1 MQGSTVLELM
11 KPPGRQKDTRTLAL
25 KHRDD
30 VNITRFVDRGRA
42 RGGSSPAEE
51 EMAWQS
57 YVVPISGGLT
67 LMGACYYLGH
77 NNYSFFWILL
87 LVLLNVIKSYMWR
100 RREKRLIALRQTAV
114 KEREVIMAQL
124 QDLPAWVQFPDTE
137 RVEWINKVIHQL
149 WPYIGEYA
157 KQFMREFVEPQV
169 KSQMPAP
176 FKSFKFTKMDMG
188 DIPCRVGGI
197 KVYTHNVGRDRII
210 VDMDVAY
217 AGDSDFS
224 VTVAGFTGGLNQLQ
238 FSGKLRAVLKPLL
251 PFPPMVGGVSGYFL
265 EMPKID
271 FNLTGM
277 GEMVELPG
285 LMNAIRTIVNAQV
298 SSICVLPNEIVVPL
312 APNVDVTKLY
322 FPEPDGVIRLK
333 IIEAK
338 NLENRDITFLKK
350 GKSDPYVEIQV
361 GSQFFKT
368 RTIDNDLNPVWNEY
382 FEAVVDEADGQK
394 LRLELFDE
402 DTTGSD
408 EELGRLSLDLDIIK
422 RDGSVDRWFPLE
434 GCKHGDIHIK
444 ASWLNLSKSVKDLER
459 QDWETEWL
467 RSDKPI
473 HPALLMIFVDN
484 VSDLPYPK
492 AKLEP
497 SPFVE
502 VRLGQEVQKTP
513 VKVKTVNPLFQN
525 KFAFFVRH
533 PEGQELVVEA
543 IDDGTRRSLGDMTLP
558 LKTLLSEP
566 NLEFF
571 QQTFSLTQGVHQS
584 PIVLTIRLR
593 TFRAANRDESPLS
606 DEQGAENILRESAYA
621 NAVHI
626 ERAERPTTLEM
637 RNGASGVNNNITK
650 QPLKANLSSGD
661 HSNRHSSLT
670 AREVQLLR
678 KNSADSISS
687 SQSFRR
693 RGFGDKLFSSK
704 HKRRRS
710 HDGGSRGQLQMT
722 LRYTQQTNKLIV
734 IVHRAKGLRPLDK
747 NGSADPYVSVKLV
760 CIDGSQPAQKKRT
773 GVVERCLD
781 PQYDNHFEFDV
792 HSSDLHHYKLQLIVK
807 DAINYGIFAKPPVI
821 GMVELRLE
829 NFDLS
834 HELTDHWVE
843 LDPVSK

>member
-1 MQGSTVLELM
+1 MRWNKLG
-11 KPPGRQKDTRTLAL
+11 
-25 KHRDD
+25 
-30 VNITRFVDRGRA
+30 GRA
-42 RGGSSPAEE
+42 RGDASSVEE

-57 YVVPISGGLT
+57 YVVPIGGGLA
-67 LMGACYYLGH
+67 LMGTCYLLGR
-77 NNYSFFWILL
+77 NDFSFFWILI
-87 LVLLNVIKSYMWR
+87 LVALNGIKSFMWR
-100 RREKRLIALRQTAV
+100 KREKRLIALRQTAV

-137 RVEWINKVIHQL
+137 RVEWINKVILQL
-149 WPYIGEYA
+149 WPYIGEYS
-157 KQFMREFVEPQV
+157 KKFMREFIEPQV
-169 KSQMPAP
+169 KAQMPAA
-176 FKSFKFTKMDMG
+176 FRSFKFTKLDMG

-224 VTVAGFTGGLNQLQ
+224 VSVAGFTGGLNQLQ

-251 PFPPMVGGVSGYFL
+251 PYPPMVGGVAGYFL

-298 SSICVLPNEIVVPL
+298 STLCVLPNEIVVPL

-338 NLENRDITFLKK
+338 NLENRDITFIKK

-394 LRLELFDE
+394 LRMELFDE
-402 DTTGSD
+402 DTAGSD
-408 EELGRLSLDLDIIK
+408 EELGRLSLDLESIK
-422 RDGSVDRWFPLE
+422 REGSIDKWFPLE

-467 RSDKPI
+467 RADKPI
-473 HPALLMIFVDN
+473 HPALLMVFVDN
-484 VSDLPYPK
+484 ISDLPYPK

-502 VRLGQEVQKTP
+502 VRLGQESHKTP
-513 VKVKTVNPLFQN
+513 VKIKTVNPLFQC
-525 KFAFFVRH
+525 KFIFFVRH
-533 PEGQELVVEA
+533 PEGQELIIEA

-558 LKTLLSEP
+558 LKSLLSEP

-571 QQTFSLTQGVHQS
+571 QQTFSLAQGVHQS
-584 PIVLTIRLR
+584 PIVLTVRLR
-593 TFRAANRDESPLS
+593 TFRFAHRGDRSSFDDDSAEST
-606 DEQGAENILRESAYA
+606 LRESVYA

-626 ERAERPTTLEM
+626 ERAERPTTLDM
-637 RNGASGVNNNITK
+637 PNGAAAVKHNNLAKDSTK
-650 QPLKANLSSGD
+650 AIHASGD
-661 HSNRHSSLT
+661 AQNAQLKL
-670 AREVQLLR
+670 APREVELLR
-678 KNSADSISS
+678 KNSSDSISS

-693 RGFGDKLFSSK
+693 RGFSDKLFSSK

-710 HDGGSRGQLQMT
+710 HDVGSRGQLQMG
-722 LRYTQQTNKLIV
+722 LRYAQQTNKLVV
-734 IVHRAKGLRPLDK
+734 IVHRAKNLRPLDK
-747 NGSADPYVSVKLV
+747 SGSADPYVCVKLI
-760 CIDGSQPAQKKRT
+760 CLDGSQSPQKRRT
-773 GVVERCLD
+773 GVVEKCLH

-792 HSSDLHHYKLQLIVK
+792 HSSDVHHYKLQLMVK
-807 DAINYGIFAKPPVI
+807 DAINYGVFTRPPII

-834 HELTDHWVE
+834 QELTNHWVE
-843 LDPVSK
+843 LDPAPK

>member
-1 MQGSTVLELM
+1 
-11 KPPGRQKDTRTLAL
+11 
-25 KHRDD
+25 
-30 VNITRFVDRGRA
+30 
-42 RGGSSPAEE
+42 
-51 EMAWQS
+51 MAWQS

-285 LMNAIRTIVNAQV
+285 LMNAIRTIVNAQASTCFHHSFIFICFWLWFLAYFTMWVLFKV

-593 TFRAANRDESPLS
+593 VCWLSSFDYFSPRDKFSGNKIFRGVIYRQPMASFLVFKYW
-606 DEQGAENILRESAYA
+606 QWFT
-621 NAVHI
+621 AVHI

-693 RGFGDKLFSSK
+693 RGFGDKLFSSR